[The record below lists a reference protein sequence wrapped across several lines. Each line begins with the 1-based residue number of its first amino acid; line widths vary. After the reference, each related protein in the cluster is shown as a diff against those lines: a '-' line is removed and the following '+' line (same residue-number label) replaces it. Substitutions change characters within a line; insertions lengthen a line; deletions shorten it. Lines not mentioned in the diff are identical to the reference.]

1 MSIKHEGVRETIY
14 FSRVCFLRYF
24 QCIFA
29 KETMKNYKKIEYNI
43 NQKFDL
49 WLLNWVHKR
58 FIVPLIRN
66 NITVAII
73 DMTDN
78 QKSLE
83 NNPKNIL
90 NETVCPLPQKLN
102 TSLESSENLTING
115 AIRAGRKFAWT
126 KEWRSLI
133 DLFF

>member
-1 MSIKHEGVRETIY
+1 M
-14 FSRVCFLRYF
+14 
-24 QCIFA
+24 
-29 KETMKNYKKIEYNI
+29 
-43 NQKFDL
+43 
-49 WLLNWVHKR
+49 
-58 FIVPLIRN
+58 IRN

-78 QKSLE
+78 QKLLE

-102 TSLESSENLTING
+102 TSLESNENLTING
-115 AIRAGRKFAWT
+115 AIRSGRKFAWT

-133 DLFF
+133 DPFFLNPALLIRPHCRPKKSNQYA

>member
-1 MSIKHEGVRETIY
+1 MKALEKRYILAVFAFFATFNVYSLRKQWKIIK
-14 FSRVCFLRYF
+14 
-24 QCIFA
+24 
-29 KETMKNYKKIEYNI
+29 KNIENNI

-49 WLLNWVHKR
+49 LLLNCVHER

-78 QKSLE
+78 PKLSE
-83 NNPKNIL
+83 NKPKNIL

-102 TSLESSENLTING
+102 TSLKSSENLTING
-115 AIRAGRKFAWT
+115 AIRTGRNFAWT